1 MKKICSF
8 FLTDIE
14 AVDPLWIFKTTLFL
28 LYLICNFC
36 FHLLA
41 FEIFSY
47 SRLAEV
53 SDGCHT
59 SSWPLKSRHTG
70 IECVGEHQNTKVR
83 EKEISQIWH
92 GGREGG
98 NNSWSLICTFCMWRL
113 LKWQQ
118 EKRFVTERVNKQESN
133 RGGFVTLSAA
143 AEGGRWRLNE
153 LERFVLPSGCYHC
166 YKCSGPHNHTL
177 SPLNSPN
184 TARHPHTHISFDCI
198 FRAFCCHGN
207 RNTDR
212 LCGWYFCQ
220 EELLRTTT
228 FLTILRLILEYLE
241 PHMLS
246 YTTLASWSSH
256 LLCAIILHRCQ
267 LFRIVCVVIISWT
280 LTECP
285 TVFGLS
291 FSLYVSICI
300 SDAWLITLYCLF
312 V

>member
-1 MKKICSF
+1 MCGYEEKPWMRSL

-28 LYLICNFC
+28 PYLICNFC

-70 IECVGEHQNTKVR
+70 IECVGEHENTKVR
-83 EKEISQIWH
+83 EEEISQIWH

-98 NNSWSLICTFCMWRL
+98 NNSWGLICSFCVWRL

-133 RGGFVTLSAA
+133 RGCFVMLSAA
-143 AEGGRWRLNE
+143 AQGGRWRLNE
-153 LERFVLPSGCYHC
+153 LERFVLPSGRYHC

-184 TARHPHTHISFDCI
+184 TVRHPHTYHLIVFFVPFVAMATGIWADCVAGISVK
-198 FRAFCCHGN
+198 
-207 RNTDR
+207 RNYYGQW
-212 LCGWYFCQ
+212 L
-220 EELLRTTT
+220 
-228 FLTILRLILEYLE
+228 
-241 PHMLS
+241 
-246 YTTLASWSSH
+246 
-256 LLCAIILHRCQ
+256 
-267 LFRIVCVVIISWT
+267 
-280 LTECP
+280 
-285 TVFGLS
+285 
-291 FSLYVSICI
+291 FSLFYES
-300 SDAWLITLYCLF
+300 F
-312 V
+312 